1 MTFVQSCLIDNNN
14 IQLISIAIGIVCSV
28 SNYEC
33 VFYLMFIYKLL
44 QYLLV
49 CGIGASSMTGL
60 FTMLIG
66 VATVFAVV
74 NFGPKLYA
82 KREEISVKKIKT
94 ALQQSIVYSLP

>member
-1 MTFVQSCLIDNNN
+1 M
-14 IQLISIAIGIVCSV
+14 
-28 SNYEC
+28 
-33 VFYLMFIYKLL
+33 
-44 QYLLV
+44 
-49 CGIGASSMTGL
+49 CGIGASMTGL

-66 VATVFAVV
+66 VAAVFAVV